1 MSLKLVDHSEYTPK
15 ERSIIDQWRDQI
27 QNLENSL
34 RDKYQMDEKTRDL
47 IKNSFVSLESGFIR
61 SSELE
66 TLKKTQK
73 MWLEVPARIKD
84 GFYHYHAAVDIKI
97 LSSDKL
103 KKGTVKERSLSQKGK
118 DFLIEGVLKVSEC
131 MIPSPC
137 RRLIVSIYLDSELT
151 DIFEYDLTGEE
162 ENDLSK

>member
-1 MSLKLVDHSEYTPK
+1 MSLKLVDHSEYKPA

-34 RDKYQMDEKTRDL
+34 RDKYEMGEKIIDL
-47 IKNSFVSLESGFIR
+47 IKNSFISLESGFIR

-73 MWLEVPARIKD
+73 MWLEVPSRIKN
-84 GFYHYHAAVDIKI
+84 GFYHYHAAVDLKI

-103 KKGTVKERSLSQKGK
+103 RKGTVKERSLSQKGK
-118 DFLIEGVLKVSEC
+118 DFLIEEVLKVSEL

-137 RRLIVSIYLDSELT
+137 RRLIVSIYLDNDLT

-162 ENDLSK
+162 E